1 MIGKKIEVNIGGGLN
16 IKLPNMVQVRQKF
29 QTKKIDNVTEAV
41 KNEFLRPDIKGKV
54 KPGMK
59 IAVGVGSRGV
69 ANIAECAKAVVTEL
83 KSLGATPFIF
93 PAMGSHGG
101 ATADGQKE
109 VLESYGINES
119 HIGCPIISDMTVE
132 KIGELEGMP
141 VYVDKTAAT
150 ADGIVLI
157 PRIKPHTSFRAPI
170 ESGIVKMLT
179 IGMGKIDGA
188 TTLHSFGMDVFGELL
203 PKTAKF
209 VIAKKNFLFGLAML
223 ENAADETASIEAV
236 TGDELF
242 DREPELQTLA
252 KSLMPSLQFD
262 EIDVLVIEKIGK
274 NISGS
279 GMDPNITGRNGRGVE
294 WDMRPHVKK
303 IAVLE
308 LTPETHG
315 NATGIGG
322 ADVITMKLYKSLDI
336 SKTYAN
342 IITSTYLD
350 GGAIPIIMNT
360 DEEAIRLAAKTVVR
374 VKPEEL
380 KIVRIANTLEIVDI
394 QVSTPMLN
402 FVKSN
407 PEKFEIQGSPQPFKY
422 DTKGNL
428 YPMLG
433 KVHENILA

>member
-1 MIGKKIEVNIGGGLN
+1 MIGEKIEVNIGGGLN
-16 IKLPNMVQVRQKF
+16 INLPDMVQIRQKF
-29 QTKKIDNVTEAV
+29 QTTKIDSVTRAV
-41 KNEFLRPDIKGKV
+41 KDEFLRPDIKAKV
-54 KPGMK
+54 KPGMR

-83 KSLGATPFIF
+83 KNLRASPFIF

-101 ATADGQKE
+101 ATAEGQKE

-119 HIGCPIISDMTVE
+119 QVGCPILSDMAVE
-132 KIGELEGMP
+132 NIGELDGMP
-141 VYVDKTAAT
+141 VYVDKNAAG

-209 VIAKKNFLFGLAML
+209 VIGKKNFLFGLAML
-223 ENAADETASIEAV
+223 ENAADETASVEAV
-236 TGDELF
+236 TSENLF
-242 DREPELQTLA
+242 EREPKLQAIA

-303 IAVLE
+303 IAVLD
-308 LTPETHG
+308 LTAETHG

-322 ADVITMKLYKSLDI
+322 ADVITMKLYNKLDI

-350 GGAIPIIMNT
+350 GGAIPIIMNN
-360 DEEAIRLAAKTVVR
+360 DDDAIRLAAKTVVR

-394 QVSTPMLN
+394 EVSTPMLD
-402 FVKSN
+402 FVRTNSD
-407 PEKFEIQGSPQPFKY
+407 KFEIQGSPKPLKY
-422 DTKGNL
+422 DKKGNL

-433 KVHENILA
+433 KVHENITA